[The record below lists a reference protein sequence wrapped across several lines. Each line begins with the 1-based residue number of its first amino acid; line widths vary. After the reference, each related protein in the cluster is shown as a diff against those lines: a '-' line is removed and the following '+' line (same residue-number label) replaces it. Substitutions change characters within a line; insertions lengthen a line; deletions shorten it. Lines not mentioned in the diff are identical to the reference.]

1 MSAKSSQVVSD
12 RKNMGYQRN
21 LLILS
26 HPLSTVHTSCDIA
39 SEILVSPMSCRVE
52 NHLIIFVVNDLGPG
66 QVPHVLQ
73 DPRRG
78 CAGQG
83 HRVVK
88 GQGSGQTDAK
98 FVGFSFVGWKKFK
111 EIFPAL

>member
-1 MSAKSSQVVSD
+1 ML
-12 RKNMGYQRN
+12 KNHQ
-21 LLILS
+21 
-26 HPLSTVHTSCDIA
+26 
-39 SEILVSPMSCRVE
+39 
-52 NHLIIFVVNDLGPG
+52 IIFVVNDLGPG
-66 QVPHVLQ
+66 QVPHVVQ

-83 HRVVK
+83 QQVVK

-111 EIFPAL
+111 EIFPALKNPAAKFRQPTDITNVTLESY